1 MEKIRKTAIVNA
13 LGTALYVIA
22 VACFMYFAS
31 NMKIGRNN
39 TVLVPIT
46 LLLLFVFSAAL
57 TGFLLFG
64 KPALMYIDGKKKEAL
79 FLLSNTL
86 MFFSLITFIFLTLLL
101 IFTR

>member
-1 MEKIRKTAIVNA
+1 MEKIRKTAVVNA
-13 LGTALYVIA
+13 LATALYVIA

-31 NMKIGRNN
+31 NMKLGRNN

-64 KPALMYIDGKKKEAL
+64 KPILMYLDGKKKEAMS
-79 FLLSNTL
+79 LLSYTL
-86 MFFSLITFIFLTLLL
+86 MTFSLVTFIFLALLL
-101 IFTR
+101 VLTR